1 MQIAVDVND
10 AGRVALGG
18 TMGPEIAQIEGT
30 LVQRDSSEMV
40 VAVSVVHLLR
50 GGEQEWRGEKV
61 RIKPAYVSTAYE
73 RQFSRGRTI
82 AVSAAALGAVALLA
96 TRSILGAGSN
106 GLPDPSGPPASQT
119 RVPRP

>member
-50 GGEQEWRGEKV
+50 GGEQEV